1 MGRGLNAMASCQLG
15 MRRPRLA
22 ALAFDAPVPV
32 GLDGQNRAM
41 DFLWECVDFENAWLH
56 TG

>member
-1 MGRGLNAMASCQLG
+1 MGRGLNAMASFQLG